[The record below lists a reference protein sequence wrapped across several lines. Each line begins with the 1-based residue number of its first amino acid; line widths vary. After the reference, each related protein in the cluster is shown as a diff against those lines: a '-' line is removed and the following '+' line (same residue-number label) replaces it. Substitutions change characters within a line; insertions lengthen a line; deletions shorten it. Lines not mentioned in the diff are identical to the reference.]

1 MLSRLIR
8 WWNRS
13 PFSKRAKRDYEAQH
27 RQPTEE
33 EIAAAKARKAKGDKD
48 AMKDLPSGK
57 RAKHMRTVR
66 AAMTEEQRREESRK
80 RAERRREQKRRDRAE
95 LNPEMFDA
103 VVESV

>member
-1 MLSRLIR
+1 MRRNIASPRR
-8 WWNRS
+8 RRS
-13 PFSKRAKRDYEAQH
+13 PPPRRGRPRATRTA
-27 RQPTEE
+27 T
-33 EIAAAKARKAKGDKD
+33 
-48 AMKDLPSGK
+48 KDLPSGK